1 MLQIYVFCYV
11 FRYVTVFIT
20 ISCYLQIKK
29 WGGGGVVVHVLRS
42 DLSKLWSTKYRETRH
57 GCISVFRVS
66 YV

>member
-11 FRYVTVFIT
+11 LGYVTVFIT

-29 WGGGGVVVHVLRS
+29 WGGCVVVHVLRS